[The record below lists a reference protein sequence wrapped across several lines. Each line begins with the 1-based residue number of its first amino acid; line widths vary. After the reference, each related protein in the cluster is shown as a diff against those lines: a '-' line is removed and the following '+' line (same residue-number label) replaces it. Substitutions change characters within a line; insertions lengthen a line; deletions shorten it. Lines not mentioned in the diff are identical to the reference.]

1 MTSTGSQRSLC
12 LLFALLLAG
21 AIAIVPGC
29 EDPEPVQ
36 NNGSSASSNT
46 ADGENTANAG
56 TTQDPA
62 EVDSEPLRVVLE
74 FQQALLALDLER
86 AQSMVDE
93 TTPAHES
100 IATAIQTLQ
109 TLENNPSL
117 PDEARD
123 MARNA
128 IRLAWVDAT
137 AEEAVNEGGS
147 AIIAI
152 TRSNGDTVDVNL
164 NFFEGKWLIIGP
176 DDLTQL
182 R

>member
-1 MTSTGSQRSLC
+1 MTSTGPQRSLC

-21 AIAIVPGC
+21 AIAIAPGC
-29 EDPEPVQ
+29 KDPEPAQ
-36 NNGSSASSNT
+36 NDGSSASSDS
-46 ADGENTANAG
+46 ADGDSTSNTG
-56 TTQDPA
+56 TAQDPA
-62 EVDSEPLRVVLE
+62 EVDSEPLRAVLE

-86 AQSMVDE
+86 ALLMVDE
-93 TTPAHES
+93 TTPAHQS
-100 IATAIQTLQ
+100 IATAIETLQ

-117 PDEARD
+117 PAEARD

-128 IRLAWVDAT
+128 IRSAWIDAT

-147 AIIAI
+147 AIIAV

-176 DDLTQL
+176 NDLTQL